1 MKSLLKL
8 AVGAAIA
15 GAVVQLLMTQR
26 GQRPSPGLAP
36 DRDEIPAGDAIPQ
49 PPAQAFPTEIVADS
63 SSVGEGS
70 GDDRVQLPDDG
81 RLRQGPLNS

>member
-1 MKSLLKL
+1 MKSILKL

-15 GAVVQLLMTQR
+15 GALVQVLARLAERRMPMPIPEEGSAT
-26 GQRPSPGLAP
+26 GRP
-36 DRDEIPAGDAIPQ
+36 GDYY
-49 PPAQAFPTEIVADS
+49 PTELVADT

-81 RLRQGPLNS
+81 RLRTN